1 MPAIRL
7 FPHHGGVLTFDL
19 KEVLAALGPI
29 GLALYW
35 TVGDVDTHGEHSDAT
50 FDATGR
56 GAVALEKLAVSGER
70 INGSRLT
77 KIAES
82 VRQVI
87 WGEFKG
93 YEDKLSD
100 APRVVVVAFDSSWWE
115 IQSEETTLLDRAAK
129 AFKDVER
136 V

>member
-1 MPAIRL
+1 MPTIRL
-7 FPHHGGVLTFDL
+7 SPHLSGRLIFDL
-19 KEVLAALGPI
+19 KEVLAALGPT

-35 TVGDVDTHGEHSDAT
+35 TVGDVDTHGEHSDAEL
-50 FDATGR
+50 DVTGR
-56 GAVALEKLAVSGER
+56 GAVALKELAVSGER
-70 INGSRLT
+70 IYGSRLA

-93 YEDKLSD
+93 YEDKLS
-100 APRVVVVAFDSSWWE
+100 ATPRVVVVAFDSSWWE
-115 IQSEETTLLDRAAK
+115 IQSEETTFLDRVAK
-129 AFKDVER
+129 AFKDAER

>member
-1 MPAIRL
+1 
-7 FPHHGGVLTFDL
+7 
-19 KEVLAALGPI
+19 
-29 GLALYW
+29 
-35 TVGDVDTHGEHSDAT
+35 VGDVDTHGEHADAE

-70 INGSRLT
+70 INGRRLA

-87 WGEFKG
+87 WGEFRG
-93 YEDKLSD
+93 YEEELSD
-100 APRVVVVAFDSSWWE
+100 APRVVIIAFDSSWWE
-115 IQSEETTLLDRAAK
+115 IQSEETTLLDRVAK

-136 V
+136 L